1 MHLTRATSFAA
12 AATALATLAGSA
24 AFADGT
30 IGDVRCDQTPAS
42 CQVHA
47 GSPGRPGTSLPGTNP
62 AAPQGSSTT
71 RCENPSR
78 QQIPCNDAELGSVGS
93 DGCYYKPTTKPAG
106 RKQPSGPGGWYTKT
120 CTRNG
125 DSGRESFAGPVWRPG
140 STGGQP
146 VLSPEQVAQMAVRRL
161 DLPKPVLAMNP
172 PRRVR
177 QLVGVPVWLWV
188 VQWPTKTATASVP
201 GVEVT
206 ATAHPT
212 QVLWAS
218 GDGGSVVCSGPGTH
232 WQPGND
238 PTRSSPDC
246 GHVFR
251 RASTSSPGGRFAVTA
266 TMRWAV
272 SWQGAHRSGTVADLS
287 TSASTSVEVAESQ
300 AVNTR

>member
-1 MHLTRATSFAA
+1 
-12 AATALATLAGSA
+12 
-24 AFADGT
+24 
-30 IGDVRCDQTPAS
+30 
-42 CQVHA
+42 
-47 GSPGRPGTSLPGTNP
+47 
-62 AAPQGSSTT
+62 
-71 RCENPSR
+71 
-78 QQIPCNDAELGSVGS
+78 
-93 DGCYYKPTTKPAG
+93 
-106 RKQPSGPGGWYTKT
+106 
-120 CTRNG
+120 
-125 DSGRESFAGPVWRPG
+125 
-140 STGGQP
+140 
-146 VLSPEQVAQMAVRRL
+146 VLSPEQVAQMALRRL
-161 DLPKPVLAMNP
+161 ELPKPVLAMNP
-172 PRRVR
+172 PRTVR

-188 VQWPTKTATASVP
+188 AQWPTKTATARVP

-218 GDGGSVVCSGPGTH
+218 GDGGSVVCSGPGTQ

-287 TSASTSVEVAESQ
+287 TSASTSVEVDESQ